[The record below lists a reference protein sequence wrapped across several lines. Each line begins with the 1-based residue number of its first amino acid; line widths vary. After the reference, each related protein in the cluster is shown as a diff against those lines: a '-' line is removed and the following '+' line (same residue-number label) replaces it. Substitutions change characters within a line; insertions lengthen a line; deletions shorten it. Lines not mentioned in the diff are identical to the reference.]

1 MLLAYNGADFG
12 SEVESTPKCRVGD
25 TVRAGAYHSEDPYT
39 TYGGDAVDFAWLLA
53 DDPRGPFEV
62 VAEGETWT
70 AGPEHEGRYFK
81 VRATAKS
88 GIPGLSV
95 AETPAGKVL
104 AEGACT
110 LSSVKIANASKGA
123 MDTGAVRQ
131 AVAYTAD
138 DWGWGESPVGARR
151 ERRLPCGT

>member
-1 MLLAYNGADFG
+1 MP
-12 SEVESTPKCRVGD
+12 STSRGFWPTTRRAPSKSSPK
-25 TVRAGAYHSEDPYT
+25 A
-39 TYGGDAVDFAWLLA
+39 
-53 DDPRGPFEV
+53 
-62 VAEGETWT
+62 ETWT

-123 MDTGAVRQ
+123 MDTGAVLQ

-138 DWGWGESPVGARR
+138 DWGVGRVAGRRRR
-151 ERRLPCGT
+151 ERRLPVVRERQGPGFLFLRLRRRH